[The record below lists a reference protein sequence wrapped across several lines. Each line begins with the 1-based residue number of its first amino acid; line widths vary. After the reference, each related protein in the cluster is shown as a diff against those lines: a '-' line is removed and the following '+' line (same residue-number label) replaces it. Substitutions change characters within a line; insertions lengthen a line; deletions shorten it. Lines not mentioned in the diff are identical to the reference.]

1 MKHCHSAYVT
11 VSAVRTAA
19 RTQTYSLTYSL
30 ALSVSSVLCVDVT
43 SQINAALERLRAPD
57 ARERPES
64 GVLAAVS
71 DEVRRLA
78 ERLAALTAHVRL
90 LTCTGELPP
99 SKTNH
104 SRVINTAGD
113 IIILYTQ

>member
-1 MKHCHSAYVT
+1 MKHCHGAYVT

-19 RTQTYSLTYSL
+19 RTHTYSLTYL
-30 ALSVSSVLCVDVT
+30 RALSVSSVLCVDVT
-43 SQINAALERLRAPD
+43 SQINAPLERLRAPD

-78 ERLAALTAHVRL
+78 ERLAALTTHVRL
-90 LTCTGELPP
+90 LTCTGKLPP

-104 SRVINTAGD
+104 SRVIKTAGD
-113 IIILYTQ
+113 IIL

>member
-1 MKHCHSAYVT
+1 MNAT
-11 VSAVRTAA
+11 
-19 RTQTYSLTYSL
+19 
-30 ALSVSSVLCVDVT
+30 SSVLCVDVT
-43 SQINAALERLRAPD
+43 SQINTALERLGAPD
-57 ARERPES
+57 AGERPQT

-90 LTCTGELPP
+90 LTCTGEFP

-104 SRVINTAGD
+104 SPVI
-113 IIILYTQ
+113 